1 MPTYAILGATGNT
14 GQALVQILLQDPTN
28 IIHAYSRSKSKLHRL
43 TPATLSNP
51 QVRVFE
57 GNLQD
62 VELIK
67 NCIRGTRA
75 VFLVVAIVDNMPGC
89 TIAYDTAQTVVS
101 ALEIL
106 RKESEPESESES
118 EDGTETGAVVA
129 VTQGG
134 PTKAR
139 ATIKIPKLLILSSA
153 SLEPTFCDDVP
164 RVVHTILT
172 LAVSHLYS
180 DLQSAEQFLR
190 SHSEWISSTFIKPGG
205 LVKDRQGGH
214 EISLVT
220 SKTPLSFLDLAA
232 GMVEV
237 ADDDGNRYDGRNVS
251 VLPKAVDVGFPWE
264 GVYFAFTGLLFH
276 FMPWTYRFL
285 GEYNVPEKRK

>member
-1 MPTYAILGATGNT
+1 MATYAILGATGNT
-14 GQALVQILLQDPTN
+14 GQALIQILLQNPTN
-28 IIHAYSRSKSKLHRL
+28 MIHAYCRSKSKLHRL
-43 TPATLSNP
+43 IPATLSNP

-62 VELIK
+62 VQLIK

-101 ALEIL
+101 ALESL
-106 RKESEPESESES
+106 RKESESESGSKS
-118 EDGTETGAVVA
+118 EAGTGIFVA
-129 VTQGG
+129 DTHGG

-139 ATIKIPKLLILSSA
+139 AAIKIPKLLVLSSA

-164 RVVHTILT
+164 PVVHTILT

-180 DLQSAEQFLR
+180 DLLSAEQFLR
-190 SHSEWISSTFIKPGG
+190 SHSDWISSTFVKPGG

-220 SKTPLSFLDLAA
+220 AKTPLSFLDLAA

-237 ADDDGNRYDGRNVS
+237 ADEDADRYDGRNVS
-251 VLPKAVDVGFPWE
+251 VLPKGKDTGFPWE
-264 GVYFAFTGLLFH
+264 GAYFAFTGLLFH
-276 FMPWTYRFL
+276 FLPWTYRFL